1 MQYSQNMELPQLLT
15 EMTKNRCP
23 VLLTGLAGSERAY
36 TVSRVYRHLNTPLVI
51 VNPSV
56 KEAETCMEDLE
67 FFLSPSDTPLF
78 LFKPYNILSQNLISF
93 SSQNTANRIRL
104 LYQIT
109 QTHTPPVVVTTSEA
123 LHQRLIPK
131 NELLDFA
138 ELLMEKEETDRDRLS
153 AKMVSAGYVRTP
165 IVEEPGDF
173 SVRGG
178 IMDVF
183 SPMYDDP
190 LRIEFFGDTVESLR
204 FFSAAS
210 QRKMTAVAEATILP
224 AREVI
229 LKKDTIAG
237 IIERV
242 RARTSELGIPQKKG
256 KEVIDRIKHEGVFP
270 GIESL
275 MPFVYKELDTF
286 FDYLPNHTRFIIMNT
301 KEVEDATR
309 KAEEQAIVNS
319 HREKENQQLHSEPQ
333 DLYVSPRVIS
343 ARMNES
349 APIAIDPLP
358 VTHPDG
364 SHDSG
369 QLKAHWNIK
378 DNLDIVSE
386 LKHPPEKERVLLPLA
401 KWINKNRETGC
412 MTLLVCRKSQTERL
426 YSLLEPY
433 GVNPHMTG
441 GVPDILRKRGMV
453 YISEGRI
460 SGGFFWPQES
470 LAVITEDEI
479 FGQKRRRKKIR
490 KKKIQTGILGFEDL
504 KKGDLVVHDDH
515 GVGEYQGLV
524 KLVFEGIVGDFL
536 LVQYKDGDK
545 LYLPVDRM
553 NVIKKY
559 LGVEGI
565 LPVIDK
571 MGGKAWNK
579 AKKKAKDAV
588 EKIAG
593 ELLGLYAKRKVK
605 KGFAFSSHD
614 HYFRDFEAG
623 FDYDETPDQIKA
635 IDDVLSDMESS
646 TPMDRLVCGDV
657 GYGKTEVALRASFK
671 AVCDGKQV
679 AVLVPTTIL
688 AEQHHKTFA
697 DRFKRYPVLIE
708 SLNRFRSKQRQ
719 KHIIER
725 LKEGKIDIVIGTHRL
740 LQQDVGFKDL
750 GLLILDEEQR
760 FGVKHKEKLKK
771 MRATVDVLAL
781 TATPIPRTLHMS
793 LMGVR
798 DISIISTPP
807 EERHPIITYISEF
820 DDAIIVDA
828 IRNELKRGGQIF
840 FIHNNIHSI
849 DAVSRR
855 LGKLVPDVKQRVAHG
870 RLKERELEDIML
882 QFINRET
889 DMLVCTT
896 IVESGLDIASANTI
910 IVNRADRFG
919 LAQLYQLRGRVG
931 RSDEQAYAY
940 LLIPKDKALSQN
952 AGKRLKVLMEYSD
965 LGSGFQIAMSD
976 LQIRGGGAALGISQ
990 SGHIAAVGYDMFLEL
1005 IEHAVSELKGKPV
1018 VERLEPEINIELS
1031 SLIPETY
1038 VTDIDQRLSAYRRL
1052 AKMTETS
1059 EISEFREELTDRY
1072 GPLPPEAT
1080 NLLLK
1085 IALKVLSIKSGIKR
1099 LDLSGSH
1106 LSLHFSELHQ
1116 KNPFAVIHMV
1126 EENPHRYRFTPEN
1139 VLKVN
1144 LSGATLNSLLVE
1156 TRNILKEIARHV
1168 SI

>member
-1 MQYSQNMELPQLLT
+1 MKNNQNIQLSHLLT
-15 EMTKNRCP
+15 EMGENRYP
-23 VLLTGLAGSERAY
+23 VNLSGLVGSERAY
-36 TVSRVYRHLNTPLVI
+36 TVSRLFRQLNTPLVI
-51 VNPSV
+51 VTQSV
-56 KEAETCMEDLE
+56 KEAEQFVEDLD
-67 FFLSPSDTPLF
+67 FFLPPSDPLLY
-78 LFKPYNILSQNLISF
+78 LFKPYNIISQNLISF
-93 SSQNTANRIRL
+93 SSQDTARRIRI

-109 QTHTPPVVVTTSEA
+109 QSHIPPVIVTTPAA
-123 LHQRLIPK
+123 LQQRLLPK
-131 NELLDFA
+131 KELLDFA
-138 ELLMEKEETDRDRLS
+138 EFLMEKEETDRDLLA
-153 AKMVSAGYVRTP
+153 AKMVSAGYVRSP

-210 QRKMTAVAEATILP
+210 QRKLKTIPEAIILP

-229 LKKDTIAG
+229 LKKEKIAS
-237 IIERV
+237 IIDRIRIR
-242 RARTSELGIPQKKG
+242 RAELDIPSVKG
-256 KEVIDRIKHEGVFP
+256 KELIDRIKHEGVFP

-275 MPFVYKELDTF
+275 MPLVYKELDTF
-286 FDYLPNHTRFIIMNT
+286 FDYLPKNTRFILINASGI
-301 KEVEDATR
+301 EEAAR
-309 KAEEQAIVNS
+309 QAAEQAVDDTLN
-319 HREKENQQLHSEPQ
+319 EKKKEQLHSESE
-333 DLYVSPRVIS
+333 DLYI
-343 ARMNES
+343 
-349 APIAIDPLP
+349 APQEINTYINNSDPVVLDPLP
-358 VTHPDG
+358 VTNAELQ
-364 SHDSG
+364 SDSS
-369 QLKAHWNIK
+369 QRRVYWNIK
-378 DNLDIVSE
+378 DNMDIVSE
-386 LKHPPEKERVLLPLA
+386 LKDPPEKERVLLPLA
-401 KWINKNRETGC
+401 NWIVKNKNNGC
-412 MTLLVCRKSQTERL
+412 TTLLVCRKSQTERL

-433 GVNPHMTG
+433 NVNPFMSESL
-441 GVPDILRKRGMV
+441 PDISRKKGMV
-453 YISEGRI
+453 YISEGRL
-460 SGGFFWPQES
+460 SAGFLWQEEL

-479 FGQKRRRKKIR
+479 FGKKRRRKKIR
-490 KKKIQTGILGFEDL
+490 KQKIQTGILEFEDL
-504 KKGDLVVHDDH
+504 KKGDLVVHSDH
-515 GVGEYQGLV
+515 GIGQYHGLT
-524 KLVFEGIVGDFL
+524 KLVFEGVTGDFL
-536 LVQYKDGDK
+536 LILYKEGDR
-545 LYLPVDRM
+545 LYLPVERM

-565 LPVIDK
+565 PPALDK

-579 AKKKAKDAV
+579 VKEKAREAV

-593 ELLGLYAKRKVK
+593 ELLNLYAKRKVK
-605 KGFAFSSHD
+605 MGFSFSGND
-614 HYFRDFEAG
+614 HYFQDFEAG

-635 IDDVLSDMESS
+635 IDDVLVDMESQ

-657 GYGKTEVALRASFK
+657 GYGKTEIALRASFK

-679 AVLVPTTIL
+679 AALVPTTIL
-688 AEQHHKTFA
+688 AEQHFKTFNE
-697 DRFKRYPVLIE
+697 RFKRYPIIIE
-708 SLNRFRSKQRQ
+708 SLNRFRSRKEQQ
-719 KHIIER
+719 SIIER
-725 LKEGKIDIVIGTHRL
+725 LKQGKIDIVIGTHRL
-740 LQQDVGFKDL
+740 LQKDVGFKDL

-760 FGVKHKEKLKK
+760 FGVKHKETLKK
-771 MRATVDVLAL
+771 IRNTIDVLAL

-820 DDAIIVDA
+820 DDAIVAEA
-828 IRNELKRGGQIF
+828 IRKELKRNGQIF

-849 DAVSRR
+849 DAVARR
-855 LGKLVPDVKQRVAHG
+855 LGRLVPEVKLHVAHG
-870 RLKERELEDIML
+870 RLKEDALEGIML
-882 QFINRET
+882 QFINREI

-910 IVNRADRFG
+910 LVNRADRFG

-940 LLIPKDKALSQN
+940 LLIPKDKALSPN

-1005 IEHAVSELKGKPV
+1005 IENAISELKGEPV

-1031 SLIPETY
+1031 SFIPESY

-1052 AKMTETS
+1052 AKMTEIK
-1059 EISEFREELTDRY
+1059 EISEFREELADRY
-1072 GPLPPEAT
+1072 GPLPSEAT

-1085 IALKVLSIKSGIKR
+1085 IMLKVLSIKGGIKR
-1099 LDLSGSH
+1099 LDLSGKH

-1116 KNPFAVIHMV
+1116 KNPFAIIHMV
-1126 EENPHRYRFTPEN
+1126 EKDPKRYRFTPDN
-1139 VLKVN
+1139 VLKVK
-1144 LSGATLNSLLVE
+1144 LPGVSINSLLAE
-1156 TRNILKEIARHV
+1156 TRNILKEIARRV
-1168 SI
+1168 SV